1 MKKKILLILLLL
13 SICLTLGAYT
23 PLDKNNINAFDRLV
37 IKEYNSSLDTASTAL
52 DISLF
57 ATPLITAFSGEK
69 RLGTTAVMYAE
80 SFLIGWGAKELLK
93 YCVKRDRPYL
103 YSDNPPESK
112 KDDWSLSFPS
122 GHTTMAFLTATFVSY
137 TFCKYNSESL
147 WRIPVSAGVFT
158 LALAEG
164 VMRVLSGSHF
174 MTDVIAGAAL
184 GSLIGFAVPY
194 FHTFG
199 DDVKASGTPFCLM
212 FNISF

>member
-1 MKKKILLILLLL
+1 MKKKIVLLMLIA
-13 SICLTLGAYT
+13 SISLALGAYT
-23 PLDKNNINAFDRLV
+23 PLDKSSINAFDRLV
-37 IKEYNSSLDTASTAL
+37 INEYNSTLDTASTAL

-57 ATPLITAFSGEK
+57 ATPIITAFSGEK
-69 RLGTTAVMYAE
+69 RLGETAIMYAE
-80 SFLIGWGAKELLK
+80 SFLLGWGAKELLK

-103 YSDNPPESK
+103 YSENPPENK
-112 KDDWSLSFPS
+112 KDDWTKSFPS

-137 TFCKYNSESL
+137 TFCKYNPESE
-147 WRIPVSAGVFT
+147 WRIPISATVFT

-174 MTDVIAGAAL
+174 MSDVIAGAAL

-194 FHTFG
+194 FHTLS